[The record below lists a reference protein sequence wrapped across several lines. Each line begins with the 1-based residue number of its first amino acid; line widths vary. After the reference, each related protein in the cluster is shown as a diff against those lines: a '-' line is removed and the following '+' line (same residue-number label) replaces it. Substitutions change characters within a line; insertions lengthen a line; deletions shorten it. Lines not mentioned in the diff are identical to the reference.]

1 MTEPYHQPGASPD
14 VHLEDNIQEPRR
26 YKVLLLNDDYT
37 TMEFVVRI
45 LREVFKKS
53 EAEATRIMRMVHEL
67 GKGVCGVYPAEIAE
81 TKVSVVHARA
91 RSEGFPL
98 RCAMEEA

>member
-98 RCAMEEA
+98 RCTMEEA